1 MSEASGPLFSE
12 PVLVVRQKAKL
23 IELTNEY
30 DVFDQ
35 EGNQIG
41 VVRQVGQSGMRK
53 ALRLVSSLDQFLT
66 HHLEIADSEGNVQL
80 RLSRPGKVFKSRV
93 IVSDG
98 NGNEIG
104 QIGQQNVFGKKR
116 FALTAGEHTYG
127 SIQAENWRA
136 WDFSIQDHAGQEVA
150 RITKTWEGLGKAVF
164 TTADHYVLQIHQPLQ
179 DPLRALVIASALA
192 IDTALKQDAQGFN

>member
-1 MSEASGPLFSE
+1 MSEALFTE

-35 EGNQIG
+35 EGNQVG
-41 VVRQVGQSGMRK
+41 VVRQVGQSGLRK
-53 ALRLVSSLDQFLT
+53 ALRLVSSVDQFLT
-66 HHLEIADSEGNVQL
+66 HRLEIADAEGNVRL
-80 RLSRPGKVFKSRV
+80 RLTRPGKVFKSKV
-93 IVSDG
+93 LVSDG
-98 NGNEIG
+98 AGNEIG
-104 QIGQQNVFGKKR
+104 QILQENVFGKIR
-116 FALTAGEHTYG
+116 FSLATGEYTYG

-136 WDFSIQDHAGQEVA
+136 WNFSIQDHTGQEVA

-164 TTADHYVLQIHQPLQ
+164 TTADHYVLEVHQPLQ
-179 DPLRALVIASALA
+179 DPLRSLVVASALA